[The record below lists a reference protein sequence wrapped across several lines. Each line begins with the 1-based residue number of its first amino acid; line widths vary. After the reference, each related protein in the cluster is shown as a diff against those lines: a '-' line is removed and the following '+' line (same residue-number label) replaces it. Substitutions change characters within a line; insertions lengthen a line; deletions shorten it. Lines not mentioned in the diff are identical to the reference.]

1 MSDNKRAVEIQSLTG
16 LTSGHFA
23 DLIRLTQLI
32 FDPTGGLP
40 HKTLNVDWKAIG
52 IPIGVVKNLRAIG
65 KKYQYASP
73 YIPIDIIWGQ
83 LNPESRNWMMENKNN
98 LWKLEEYFPARDE
111 D

>member
-1 MSDNKRAVEIQSLTG
+1 MSKNNKAIQIQKITG

-23 DLIRLTQLI
+23 DLVRLAQLV

-40 HKTLNVDWKAIG
+40 QKVVDVDWEALG
-52 IPIGVVKNLRAIG
+52 ISFTVADNLRTIG

-73 YIPIDIIWGQ
+73 YVPVEIIWEQ
-83 LNPESRNWMMENKNN
+83 LTPESRSWMIENKRH
-98 LWKLEEYFPARDE
+98 LWQLEECFPARDE